1 MTTSLVPPSSPRTAL
16 RFDTTV
22 ERALVHRAAVC
33 EVFLTDAV
41 QVAPHRYLTAAQL
54 PRVHSLYSDALLS
67 PARYDP
73 LLLLEVCRQ
82 TTILVAHRYLGVAPH
97 DKFVFGTGDFS
108 VLDADALLVGP
119 DPGRAVVEA
128 TVVDEHLRGGDRD
141 GVTYE
146 LVLSIDG
153 RPAFALEMAIRWMP
167 TAAWD
172 RLRSRGRA
180 ALELGPDHAP
190 DPTRPVHPNEVGR
203 TLPGN
208 VVVADSRPSPEG
220 LDARLVV
227 DRAHPALFDHELD
240 HIPGMLLFEAVR
252 QAAVV
257 AAHEHLGLSPSRL
270 ALSRARVAFT
280 RFGEFELPTA
290 VRVAP
295 PRLRESDAGPVA
307 TTTLEVTQ
315 DGVPIST
322 AEVEL
327 AVACRLS
334 GAADEAP
341 TQVDGGLA
349 R

>member
-1 MTTSLVPPSSPRTAL
+1 MTTSLVPPPSPRAAL

-33 EVFLTDAV
+33 EVFLTDAAEL
-41 QVAPHRYLTAAQL
+41 APRRYLTAAQL
-54 PRVHSLYSDALLS
+54 PRVHSLYSDGLLT

-82 TTILVAHRYLGVAPH
+82 TTILVAHRFLGVAPR
-97 DKFVFGTGDFS
+97 DKFVFGTGDFR
-108 VLDADALLVGP
+108 VLDPEALLVGP
-119 DPGRAVVEA
+119 DPGHAVVEA
-128 TVVDEHLRGGDRD
+128 TVVDEHLRRGERD

-146 LVLSIDG
+146 LVLSVDG

-167 TAAWD
+167 PAAWD
-172 RLRSRGRA
+172 ALRARGRA
-180 ALELGPDHAP
+180 ALRLGPDHAP

-208 VVVADSRPSPEG
+208 VVLAESRPSPDG
-220 LDARLVV
+220 LHARVIV

-270 ALSRARVAFT
+270 ALSRARVTFT

-290 VRVAP
+290 LHVRP
-295 PRLRESDAGPVA
+295 PALRDGPAGPVA
-307 TTTLEVTQ
+307 ATSLEVTQ
-315 DGVPIST
+315 DGVPIAT
-322 AEVEL
+322 ADVEL
-327 AVACRLS
+327 ATACRLG
-334 GAADEAP
+334 GAPDGAP
-341 TQVDGGLA
+341 VQADGGLA